1 MPRRSSAPARS
12 RASLA
17 AVSIDRPAGQAP
29 DVTVVIITHNR
40 PDYLRAALWGL
51 TQQYGGAPPV
61 IVVDDASSPPA
72 ELHGFP
78 ELDLQLVR
86 NDPGRG
92 ACGARNRGLELV
104 TTPWVAFLDDDDV
117 FLPGHL
123 DRVRAAI
130 AGAATP
136 DRVGLVYAPAIVMDA
151 GRRVQGIIRA
161 HAAEDLPRAL
171 HGGCPV
177 PTPSCVVTRTEAVRQ
192 LGGFDAGL
200 ASYGDWDMW
209 LRVTRAGWRA
219 VATTTPSV
227 IYTRHAQSLT
237 GRLDLGLADLATM
250 KARYGDDAARLGVRQ
265 PDEGYHSH
273 IGQTLVAGGRRRA
286 ATAAY
291 LRSFAVRRKPRDIVL
306 ASFALAGR
314 RPPLWMRRVR
324 GLPAEFPA
332 WLEGLRAFEA
342 SGDAVASR

>member
-1 MPRRSSAPARS
+1 
-12 RASLA
+12 
-17 AVSIDRPAGQAP
+17 VSTDRPAGQAP
-29 DVTVVIITHNR
+29 DVTVVVITHNR

-51 TQQYGGAPPV
+51 TQQRGGAPPV
-61 IVVDDASSPPA
+61 IVVDDGSSPPA
-72 ELHGFP
+72 EIHGLGD
-78 ELDLQLVR
+78 LDLQLVR

-123 DRVRAAI
+123 DGARAAI

-136 DRVGLVYAPAIVMDA
+136 DRVGLVYAPAIVMD
-151 GRRVQGIIRA
+151 GDRRVQGIIRA

-177 PTPSCVVTRTEAVRQ
+177 PTPSCVVARTEAVRR
-192 LGGFDAGL
+192 LGGFDEAF
-200 ASYGDWDMW
+200 AAYGDWDMW
-209 LRVTRAGWRA
+209 LRVTRAGWSA
-219 VATTTPSV
+219 VATTAPSV
-227 IYTRHAQSLT
+227 IYTRHIQSLT
-237 GRLDLGLADLATM
+237 GRLDLGEADLETM

-265 PDEGYHSH
+265 PDEGYLANVAQ
-273 IGQTLVAGGRRRA
+273 IMVAGGRRRA
-286 ATAAY
+286 AARAY

-306 ASFALAGR
+306 ATLALAGR

-332 WLEGLRAFEA
+332 WLEGLRAFES